1 MVVACFVST
10 NLQRS
15 EALALVTM
23 EPKVRSLWINSEAV
37 WCVSTSFNISISISI
52 HIATLWVSYCWC
64 RISAFKPVGFV
75 SEIDILN
82 TVHLYTVYLLIT
94 IECHL
99 ITYFRLIQIV
109 WSCEAIW
116 MIKTLAMLARLLV
129 SWRSLAGGH
138 SYCPFLGLSWC
149 GGWVLVQMK
158 LDIS

>member
-1 MVVACFVST
+1 MVVARFGSAIWGCCFGHNGT
-10 NLQRS
+10 KGAEFLDEIRS
-15 EALALVTM
+15 SLV
-23 EPKVRSLWINSEAV
+23 R
-37 WCVSTSFNISISISI
+37 STSFNISISISI

-82 TVHLYTVYLLIT
+82 TVHLYTVYLLIA
-94 IECHL
+94 IECHVIAL
-99 ITYFRLIQIV
+99 LRLIQIV

-138 SYCPFLGLSWC
+138 SYCRFLGLSWC